1 MTTEQPAMIWRAVPF
16 AYRGH
21 WNPTREQIVG
31 IDMAKTAAASNKRM
45 LALCDARSTM
55 PDKHTE
61 TLIAR
66 MAKALIGSEPITS
79 KDLAKAMGVSPGAVV
94 RNMTQLRKRGIV
106 LGEKRG
112 RIGLFYW
119 WLKDQ
124 NFDMDDVAAIELSDS
139 PVKQEHITRVAE
151 LVASGVVKTMDI
163 AVGLGRSVDNAR
175 KMIREAER
183 LGAVAQTSVGPGKP
197 TVWALPEP
205 DDCE

>member
-16 AYRGH
+16 AYQGH

-31 IDMAKTAAASNKRM
+31 IGMAKTAAASNKRM
-45 LALCDARSTM
+45 LAICGARSTM

-79 KDLAKAMGVSPGAVV
+79 KDLAKAMGFSPGVV
-94 RNMTQLRKRGIV
+94 ARNMTRLRKLGIV

-112 RIGLFYW
+112 RSSPFYW
-119 WLKDQ
+119 RLKDQ
-124 NFDMDDVAAIELSDS
+124 NFDMDEVAAIELSDN
-139 PVKQEHITRVAE
+139 PVKQEHITRIAE
-151 LVASGVVKTMDI
+151 LVGGGVVKTRDI
-163 AVGLGRSVDNAR
+163 AKGLGRSVDNAR
-175 KMIREAER
+175 KMIRETER
-183 LGAVAQTSVGPGKP
+183 RGVVVQTATGRGKP
-197 TVWALPEP
+197 AVWALPEP